1 MPGRDTPRVRGLY
14 VIVDPS
20 ACGARSPIDVAE
32 MALEGG
38 ASIIQWRD
46 KQRDKG
52 AQLGDARAVAARCRA
67 EGALFIVNDH
77 ADLAV
82 ACNADGVHLGQHDLP
97 IEAVRPV
104 IGRPGL
110 IGVSTNTVDEAVRAQ
125 EAGADYVA
133 VGSVFPT
140 GTKTNT
146 RPAGLERVRAIKA
159 AVRIP
164 VVAIGGIDSSNIE
177 EVVAA
182 GADAAAVIS
191 AVCAAAEP
199 EKESR
204 RLAAAFPA
212 AEAPSRPRQ
221 VSVRRRQVL
230 HGIISSFVDALAAR
244 DRRAFLALFTP
255 DGTIQD
261 QPAIAAGTGLEAI
274 GAWWDRLMA
283 AQPAY
288 RIDVEHVHIPA
299 EEAALVWS
307 ITHGHGGSERKARG
321 VEIISFERNLIASI
335 HSYWDR
341 GQSGIAAERRA
352 RAAGQRFLDALN
364 HRDREEYLGLWS
376 RDGMRQDPA
385 GEPRIGIASIGA
397 AFDEMLAAYPDYHV
411 VAESLCTSGDEVA
424 VAWNVEERQGSRNRS
439 VFGVDVLSLDGD
451 GKIVGLHSY
460 WEPDN
465 LAPLA

>member
-1 MPGRDTPRVRGLY
+1 MPDRTHLRIHGLY
-14 VIVDPS
+14 VIVDPA
-20 ACGARSPIDVAE
+20 ACAGRSPIDIAE
-32 MALEGG
+32 MALAGG
-38 ASIIQWRD
+38 AAIIQWRD

-52 AQLGDARAVAARCRA
+52 AQLGDARAIAARCRA

-104 IGRPGL
+104 IGRPSI
-110 IGVSTNTVDEAVRAQ
+110 IGVSTNNVAEAVRAQ

-133 VGSVFPT
+133 VGSIFPT
-140 GTKTNT
+140 GTKTDT
-146 RPAGLERVRAIKA
+146 RPADLDRIRAIKA
-159 AVRIP
+159 AVRVP
-164 VVAIGGIDSSNIE
+164 VVAIGGIDASNIAG
-177 EVVAA
+177 VIAA
-182 GADAAAVIS
+182 GADAAAVIG
-191 AVCAAAEP
+191 AVCAAADP
-199 EKESR
+199 EAASR

-230 HGIISSFVDALAAR
+230 HTVISSFVDALERR
-244 DRRAFLALFTP
+244 DRDAFLALFTP

-261 QPAIAAGTGLEAI
+261 QPEMAADAGLEAI

-288 RIDVEHVHIPA
+288 RIHVEHVHIPA

-307 ITHGHGGSERKARG
+307 ITHGHRGSERRARG
-321 VEIISFERNLIASI
+321 VEIISFERNQIASI

-341 GQSGIAAERRA
+341 GDAGAGSERRA
-352 RAAGQRFLDALN
+352 RATGLRFLDALN
-364 HRDREEYLGLWS
+364 HRDRAGYLDLWS
-376 RDGMRQDPA
+376 KDGMRQDPV
-385 GEPRIGIASIGA
+385 GPPRIGIAAIGA
-397 AFDEMLAAYPDYHV
+397 AFDEMLQAYPDYR
-411 VAESLCTSGDEVA
+411 VAADSLCTSTDEVA
-424 VAWNVEERQGSRNRS
+424 VAWNIDERQGSRTRRIY
-439 VFGVDVLSLDGD
+439 GVDVLSLDAE
-451 GKIVGLHSY
+451 GKIAGLHSY